1 MSGHVPWMEGGGF
14 IQVVI
19 VIVYTFLR
27 VTHYLQGLVYH
38 IISIFQ
44 LKGKV
49 GLEVG
54 PEVGVEAARRT
65 GEYIVIVIYC
75 YSLFIVNWSECR
87 RFSVVALNM
96 L

>member
-1 MSGHVPWMEGGGF
+1 M
-14 IQVVI
+14 
-19 VIVYTFLR
+19 
-27 VTHYLQGLVYH
+27 
-38 IISIFQ
+38 
-44 LKGKV
+44 

-87 RFSVVALNM
+87 RFSVVAFFYILGIDWVKFQSPSHCVIDW
-96 L
+96 LI

>member
-1 MSGHVPWMEGGGF
+1 M
-14 IQVVI
+14 
-19 VIVYTFLR
+19 
-27 VTHYLQGLVYH
+27 
-38 IISIFQ
+38 
-44 LKGKV
+44 

-87 RFSVVALNM
+87 RFCVVAYFDNWALIGSTFS
-96 L
+96 LLHIV